1 MRVLRLAVM
10 VCCLISTFS
19 ALPIKG
25 EEKITIGKCR
35 ISDFKTEYADAK
47 AVFLGE
53 ITNVETDGDVK
64 IFTFKVEKYW
74 KGAANKK
81 IEINV
86 QQTMRYQ
93 AWFKVG
99 EKYLVF
105 ARGDESGE
113 KLWERR
119 CSRTKALANA
129 SEDLQQLGKGKIPR

>member
-1 MRVLRLAVM
+1 M
-10 VCCLISTFS
+10 FS
-19 ALPIKG
+19 ALTV
-25 EEKITIGKCR
+25 EAENNLTIGKCK
-35 ISDFKTEYADAK
+35 IETFKTEYAAVK
-47 AVFLGE
+47 AVFAGE

-74 KGAANKK
+74 KGSASKQVK
-81 IEINV
+81 INV

-93 AWFKVG
+93 AWFEVG

-105 ARGDESGE
+105 ARGDETGD

-119 CSRTKALANA
+119 CSRTKSLANA

>member
-1 MRVLRLAVM
+1 MRIFRLAVI
-10 VCCLISTFS
+10 CCLISMI
-19 ALPIKG
+19 AVLPSKAG
-25 EEKITIGKCR
+25 NFENAVKCKPA
-35 ISDFKTEYADAK
+35 DFKYAYADAK
-47 AVFLGE
+47 AVFTGE
-53 ITNVETDGDVK
+53 ITDVATDGDVK
-64 IFTFKVEKYW
+64 TFTFKVEKYW
-74 KGAANKK
+74 KGAASKR

-105 ARGDESGE
+105 ARGDESSE

-119 CSRTKALANA
+119 CSRTKLLANA